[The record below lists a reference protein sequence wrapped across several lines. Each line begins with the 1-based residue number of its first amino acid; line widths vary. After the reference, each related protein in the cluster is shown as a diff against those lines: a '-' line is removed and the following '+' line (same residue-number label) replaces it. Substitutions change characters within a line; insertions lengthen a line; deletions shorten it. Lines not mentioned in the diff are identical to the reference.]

1 MSTVE
6 DLVKRVRIEG
16 WCVVDGVIPP
26 DEVVTVRE
34 SLVATA
40 DGRPEDLENGRH
52 ALRGIIAY
60 DQAIAPYLSDDR
72 IMGVT
77 EAFFGKHVRISMT
90 TGVILHPGYPR
101 TDDPGGGLHSD
112 WPFGQGYDYRVPAP
126 YPDAPLLLT
135 SLWMLTPFT
144 RENGGTVLVPGSHKA
159 GNNPT
164 GDNSLVPGTS
174 HPSEIQAEGKPG
186 SVLLFDSRTWHI
198 NGHNNSDETRM
209 AIIARYAA
217 WWFNLNPIIPG
228 LSDFERDAANRGF
241 RPDDVVP
248 LTPEQYDALPE
259 RTRPLFH
266 HIVIGQQVLPS

>member
-1 MSTVE
+1 MS
-6 DLVKRVRIEG
+6 
-16 WCVVDGVIPP
+16 
-26 DEVVTVRE
+26 
-34 SLVATA
+34 
-40 DGRPEDLENGRH
+40 RPEDLENGRH
-52 ALRGIIAY
+52 AVRGIIAY

-101 TDDPGGGLHSD
+101 TDNPGGGLHSD
-112 WPFGQGYDYRVPAP
+112 WPFGQSYDYRIPAP

-159 GNNPT
+159 SNNPT
-164 GDNSLVPGTS
+164 GDSSLVPGTT

-209 AIIARYAA
+209 ADHRPVRGVVVQPQPDYTR
-217 WWFNLNPIIPG
+217 PVG
-228 LSDFERDAANRGF
+228 L
-241 RPDDVVP
+241 
-248 LTPEQYDALPE
+248 
-259 RTRPLFH
+259 RTRC
-266 HIVIGQQVLPS
+266 GQPGIQAGRRRAADPGAIRQRCPNAPGPCSTTSSLGRKYSRA